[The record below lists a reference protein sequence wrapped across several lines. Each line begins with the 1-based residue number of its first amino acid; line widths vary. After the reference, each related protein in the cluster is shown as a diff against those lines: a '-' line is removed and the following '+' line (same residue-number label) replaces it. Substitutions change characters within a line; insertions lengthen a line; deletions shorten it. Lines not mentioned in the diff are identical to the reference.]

1 MSFQNLYEKEKAL
14 LNNNSYRSN
23 DNYSNQKF
31 IFNFINQKFYWKE
44 LMKIRIKNI
53 ESTGDVSILSPYVE
67 NILYT
72 RLDLE
77 NLDLLSEEYII
88 QLITLLQLI
97 GQYLVYTQKML
108 ESENYN
114 LKQNIIYLKNNL
126 IENEKYQSIIDNLNR
141 QIQEK
146 DFLIKT
152 YQNMTQ
158 NGNDIND
165 INSEDKDINMKNIP
179 EISYIKKTYY
189 YCNICLGKKFK
200 TQKYLDEHMIR
211 RHYNFKDL
219 YINKKEIEEKKEQD
233 ELYRLEFNEKINL
246 IKSQYDALF
255 MQKEDNR
262 EFDILNKKFELLQN
276 QIMLQNNKIN
286 KDKNKSENEV
296 KIKYDDLLE
305 KYNILLKK
313 LEENE
318 RKAKL
323 DKDFDFDKKSSKN
336 EGNIKISKKDSKEDL
351 INKKIEEKNNI
362 LEINQINTNISNINI
377 INNNKSEEKEIDNI
391 NEIINKSDSKI
402 INEKNK
408 EEDNKININQ
418 KNENEISFKNDN
430 NKSKIDIINSSIK
443 EEENKKFLTNDG
455 NETIHEPKNISIQKD
470 EEKKKSINDNKE
482 INLNPQNNELKKS
495 NSTKKEEKFE
505 LNISKNSK
513 KGEDNI
519 LKNPKTILKSK
530 NEKERDDINEIEI
543 KNIPLNENL
552 DNLDDKLKL
561 FYHQYEQRDKNCLS
575 GEITNYKKTDIPKKS
590 ISDIKEILKEKKYS
604 EDYIKQ
610 YKNYGYLNKQL
621 QLDELFN
628 SLKKHQ
634 NNNQM
639 ILKDSSQNENNNI
652 KITQKISKEIKEE
665 NKLIDNN
672 QNKEE
677 NKKNEIIIESSY
689 IKGFD
694 LTKSTN

>member
-14 LNNNSYRSN
+14 LNNNSYKSN
-23 DNYSNQKF
+23 GIYSNQKF
-31 IFNFINQKFYWKE
+31 MFNFINRKFYWKE
-44 LMKIRIKNI
+44 LMKIRTKNI

-146 DFLIKT
+146 DFLIRT

-165 INSEDKDINMKNIP
+165 INSEDKDINMKNIS

-286 KDKNKSENEV
+286 KEKNKSENEV

-336 EGNIKISKKDSKEDL
+336 EENIKLSKKDSKENL

-362 LEINQINTNISNINI
+362 LEINQINNISNINI

-530 NEKERDDINEIEI
+530 NEKEKDDINEIEI

-561 FYHQYEQRDKNCLS
+561 FYHQYEQRDKKCLS

-694 LTKSTN
+694 LTKSTK

>member
-14 LNNNSYRSN
+14 LNNNSYKSN
-23 DNYSNQKF
+23 GIYSNQKF
-31 IFNFINQKFYWKE
+31 MFNFINRKFYWKE
-44 LMKIRIKNI
+44 LMKIRTKNI

-146 DFLIKT
+146 DFLIRT

-165 INSEDKDINMKNIP
+165 INSEDKDINMKNIS

-246 IKSQYDALF
+246 IKSQYDTLF
-255 MQKEDNR
+255 IQNEDNR

-286 KDKNKSENEV
+286 KEKNKSENEV

-323 DKDFDFDKKSSKN
+323 DKDFDFEKKSSKN

-530 NEKERDDINEIEI
+530 NEKEKDDINEIEI

-639 ILKDSSQNENNNI
+639 ILKDSSQNETNNI

-694 LTKSTN
+694 LTKSTK

>member
-1 MSFQNLYEKEKAL
+1 MSFQNLYESEKSL
-14 LNNNSYRSN
+14 LNNNSYKSN

-31 IFNFINQKFYWKE
+31 MFNFINRKFYWKE
-44 LMKIRIKNI
+44 LMKIRTKNI

-146 DFLIKT
+146 DFLIRT

-165 INSEDKDINMKNIP
+165 INSEDKDINMKNIS

-286 KDKNKSENEV
+286 KEKNKSENEV

-336 EGNIKISKKDSKEDL
+336 EENIKLSKKDSKEDL

-530 NEKERDDINEIEI
+530 NEKEKDDINEIEI

-561 FYHQYEQRDKNCLS
+561 FYHQYEQRDKKCLS

-665 NKLIDNN
+665 DKLIDNN

-694 LTKSTN
+694 LTKSTK

>member
-14 LNNNSYRSN
+14 LNNNSYKSN

-31 IFNFINQKFYWKE
+31 MFNFINRKFYWKE
-44 LMKIRIKNI
+44 LMKIRTKNI

-72 RLDLE
+72 RLDFE

-146 DFLIKT
+146 DFLIRT

-165 INSEDKDINMKNIP
+165 INSEDKDINMKNIS

-286 KDKNKSENEV
+286 KEKNKSENEV

-530 NEKERDDINEIEI
+530 NEKEKDDINEIEI

-552 DNLDDKLKL
+552 DDKLKL
-561 FYHQYEQRDKNCLS
+561 FYHQYEQRDKKCLS

-672 QNKEE
+672 KNKEE

-694 LTKSTN
+694 LTKSTK

>member
-14 LNNNSYRSN
+14 LNNNSYKSN
-23 DNYSNQKF
+23 DIYSNQKF
-31 IFNFINQKFYWKE
+31 MFNFINRKFYWKE
-44 LMKIRIKNI
+44 LMKIRTKNI

-146 DFLIKT
+146 DFLIRT

-286 KDKNKSENEV
+286 KEKNKSENEV

-323 DKDFDFDKKSSKN
+323 DKDFDFEKKSSKN

-530 NEKERDDINEIEI
+530 NEKEKDDINEIEI
-543 KNIPLNENL
+543 KNIPLNE
-552 DNLDDKLKL
+552 NLDDKLKL

-694 LTKSTN
+694 LTKSTK

>member
-1 MSFQNLYEKEKAL
+1 MSFQNLYEKKKAL

-23 DNYSNQKF
+23 DIYSNQKF
-31 IFNFINQKFYWKE
+31 IFNFINRKFYWKE
-44 LMKIRIKNI
+44 LMKIRTKNI

-67 NILYT
+67 NILCT
-72 RLDLE
+72 RLDFE

-146 DFLIKT
+146 DFLIRT

-165 INSEDKDINMKNIP
+165 INSEDKDINMKNIS

-255 MQKEDNR
+255 IQKEDNR

-286 KDKNKSENEV
+286 KEKNKSENEV

-336 EGNIKISKKDSKEDL
+336 EGNIKISKKDSKEGL

-530 NEKERDDINEIEI
+530 NEKEKDDINEIEI

-561 FYHQYEQRDKNCLS
+561 FYHQYEQRDKKCLS

-694 LTKSTN
+694 LTKSTK

>member
-1 MSFQNLYEKEKAL
+1 MSFQNLYESEKAL
-14 LNNNSYRSN
+14 LNNNSYKSN
-23 DNYSNQKF
+23 DIYSNQKF
-31 IFNFINQKFYWKE
+31 MFNFINRKFYWKE
-44 LMKIRIKNI
+44 LMKIRTKNI

-152 YQNMTQ
+152 YQIMTQ

-165 INSEDKDINMKNIP
+165 INSEDKDINMKNIS

-323 DKDFDFDKKSSKN
+323 DKDFDFEKKSSKN

-530 NEKERDDINEIEI
+530 NEKEKDDINEIEI

-694 LTKSTN
+694 LTKSTK

>member
-1 MSFQNLYEKEKAL
+1 
-14 LNNNSYRSN
+14 
-23 DNYSNQKF
+23 
-31 IFNFINQKFYWKE
+31 
-44 LMKIRIKNI
+44 MKIRTKNI

-146 DFLIKT
+146 DFLIRT

-165 INSEDKDINMKNIP
+165 INSEDKDINMKNIS

-246 IKSQYDALF
+246 IKSQYDTLF
-255 MQKEDNR
+255 IQNEDNR

-286 KDKNKSENEV
+286 KEKNKSENEV

-336 EGNIKISKKDSKEDL
+336 EGNIKISKKDSKEGL

-482 INLNPQNNELKKS
+482 INLNPQSNELKKS

-530 NEKERDDINEIEI
+530 NEKEKDDINEIEI

-561 FYHQYEQRDKNCLS
+561 FYHQYEQRDKKCLS

-694 LTKSTN
+694 LTKSTK